1 MWVEELN
8 IENVKCFEKLTLRCG
23 DKDGAF
29 KWITLL
35 GENGVGKSTAL
46 QALGLLLA
54 GPDGANQ
61 LLTKPLGWLRDE
73 GRSGKISAKIH
84 KEERDPGEYGATKK
98 RAVFNFTYFITGTEK
113 IQIRSKI
120 YTEPA
125 IVPNSDRTLSWL
137 RQNAF
142 QAKGEGWFASGY
154 GAFRRLTKRSQVIV
168 PSLQTPERF
177 TGFLA
182 QFDEDEPLAAFEQWF
197 VHLDYQVAKAKTED
211 GLAKKQQK
219 LGIAAINRVL
229 PEGAKFDSVRTDGKI
244 LFDVNG
250 QKVATLNLSD
260 GYRSVLAL
268 AGDLIWRLFMS
279 FPNSDDPMLEQ
290 GTVLIDELDIHLHPV
305 WQRQIPGM
313 LRKLFPNLQFI
324 VSTHSPFIASG
335 AGEDAKT
342 YRLNMVA
349 GKVELTHIQ
358 NLAFLSVEKVLESPA
373 FEIVSR
379 FSEEAQI
386 KIDRYYT
393 LKKKAKRTP
402 QEESELQMDMPILQQ
417 AIGLE
422 VPKSGLEKK
431 MDQYLDKMLK

>member
-8 IENVKCFEKLTLRCG
+8 LENIKCFEKLTLRCG
-23 DKDGAF
+23 DKNGAF

-35 GENGVGKSTAL
+35 GENGVGKSTVL

-73 GRSGKISAKIH
+73 RRAGKLSAKIH
-84 KEERDPGEYGATKK
+84 KEEKDPGEYGETKK

-142 QAKGEGWFASGY
+142 QAKGKGWFASGY
-154 GAFRRLTKRSQVIV
+154 GAFRRLTKRNQVIV

-182 QFDEDEPLAAFEQWF
+182 QFDEDQPLAAFEQWF
-197 VHLDYQVAKAKTED
+197 VHLDYRMAKTD
-211 GLAKKQQK
+211 DTLAKKQQT

-229 PEGAKFDSVRTDGKI
+229 PEGAKFASVSTDGKI

-279 FPNSDDPMLEQ
+279 FPESDDPMQEH

-313 LRKLFPNLQFI
+313 LRALFPNLQFI

-335 AGEDAKT
+335 SGEDAVT
-342 YRLNMVA
+342 YRLNRIA
-349 GKVELTHIQ
+349 GSKIELTKIQ
-358 NLAFLSVEKVLESPA
+358 NMAFLSVEKVLQSQA
-373 FEIVSR
+373 FEVVSL
-379 FSEEAQI
+379 FSKETQI
-386 KIDRYYT
+386 RIDRYYT
-393 LKKKAKRTP
+393 LRKKTKRTP
-402 QEESELQMDMPILQQ
+402 QEENQLELDMPIVQQ
-417 AIGLE
+417 AIGLDA
-422 VPKSGLEKK
+422 PKSDLENK
-431 MDQYLDKMLK
+431 MDQYLNKMLK